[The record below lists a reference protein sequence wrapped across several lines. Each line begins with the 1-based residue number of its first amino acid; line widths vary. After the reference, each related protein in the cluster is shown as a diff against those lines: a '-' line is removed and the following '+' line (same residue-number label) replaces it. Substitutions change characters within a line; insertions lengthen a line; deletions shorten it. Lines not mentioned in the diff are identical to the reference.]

1 MAEKDLYFFNKE
13 GDYLNFNFNNLTQR
27 WEGDILFHEN
37 SNDTFKTVGI
47 YTLENVP
54 SFDFELV
61 GQLTT
66 NKFQLFNEYGF
77 HFYGSRF
84 SNQKVTF
91 IEPVNNDPSFYTKW
105 IYGDNFETIFPKGT
119 LIKFNTP
126 FLEFNDMD
134 RTYCVISSKKG
145 AIMVVSQMD
154 NATFESTYYIQYT
167 DLTSYTNVYIS
178 GINAIGVYH
187 YINNSYDNNLSLW
200 SEPNF
205 YDMVYVGKKL
215 NVIGSENNDD
225 TLTINNVDL
234 TDQRHF
240 EYYVNKSSLPTDT
253 NLIIEVKTKTD
264 VPKVYDGQIDISS
277 DNKIFVD
284 SQFYPEILKPG
295 MEFKIVGSNNNT
307 NFYTVASIPNFDTTT
322 TATFYATGSQVLFDN
337 VIRECKV
344 AYTQSYVSPYYLI
357 NPLNTEYWEEPTY
370 IKVEQSTTAENLLV
384 AQLYL
389 TTDRYYF
396 EYGWTNSASI
406 TLASA
411 AEKYKEDLSIF
422 DVDLFYENNQL
433 KADLVYA
440 SDYTEVNFY
449 HINIGPTYSIGSSKQ
464 VYEKIVGVTNSL
476 TKELNYNYSSNFK
489 INVIF
494 TDIDSYGIKISINGM
509 IYDIE
514 TIFVYSGSF
523 IDMERTIDRTLRAWL
538 TKYFVRLYSL
548 GIIAE
553 LYFTGSYT
561 SVFYN
566 SIRFRTEYP
575 NVPMD
580 FDYVRVGDTAAFY
593 IEHSKILFN
602 DLGPYLQFTINGDD
616 YGVNTV
622 YATASSPDIS
632 STLKSW
638 SDTHSEDLS
647 EKGILVKQINNLI
660 MFDVL
665 STQQRLDYKIST
677 GKINLPGIDDYK
689 ITKKLS
695 GSEGVLIASNEV
707 ILPTSSTFSFE
718 QEGFATGMAFSINN
732 TVYAYNNQEYV
743 IEYLDPTVIN
753 LSYQGPF
760 WGLTNAI
767 CNSSAFITLAFNIGF
782 GQTACVVPTG
792 PTGGIGGP
800 FDNTIGGD
808 FNPLAF
814 SLAYSPNSYSFN
826 SYNYSTYP
834 GTSNLVDLIYIQL
847 SSSIL
852 LFGDELVAIDSYYG
866 DYLTTISLPGNTQSI
881 ELEFNTINNYL
892 YCLSKYKLYVV
903 DTVMNTLISTI
914 SLTASNS
921 SAEAFDMEV
930 NPINGDV
937 YVTYENLARVDI
949 FAYNNLTS
957 TPTATLTTSTSGFP
971 VSATKMGKMAFN
983 SFESD
988 MYITSD
994 ANEVIR
1000 VNSNRTVQTTYGI
1013 NGLTYSIFYEPV
1025 YESVYV
1031 YSTAS
1036 LWRIDN
1042 GITQSI
1048 NIATENFNDIIF
1060 NNLTSQM
1067 NLSNNSGTYKLDLAT
1082 NISTQIQGTTSY
1094 GYLVINQHDGD
1105 LYISAQG
1112 YTGSNGV
1119 IKTIDATD
1127 GSVKWTQ
1134 TTGAPTTKII
1144 YNPERNSVWAIQPSI
1159 NSVAEVQVTLNGS
1172 IIIEGPT
1179 YSSVDDSAYG
1189 TLDPNYVPRES
1200 IWLKTR
1206 EYFRRPRENFEGD
1219 ISVKYYW
1226 KWITDEIDEFF
1237 MYDFSGEQLGTTG
1250 SFAYTGEKPLKDP
1263 VLSRLPNKDITKV
1276 SYSSYQ
1282 QTIFD
1287 KVEYDL
1293 SYVDDSNDA
1302 STAPESLELF
1312 IGFKAEEEGALR
1324 SVLQLYKSE
1333 PILFDIISDD
1343 YTNLTFTTTDINGDR
1358 RGEIFINQTSAEVF
1372 TGKGLKPGQ
1381 HLVIYVKD
1389 STNKKNQYISNNNA
1403 ILVKIRNVYTK
1414 YLIVDFFNYNLD
1426 LLFEENT
1433 VIQDY
1438 PGSGQKTYLKCTF
1451 KVKDREIG
1459 RFITYGQTEEED
1471 IRFKVELGNVGKLI
1485 NPDEVFIFKD
1495 YDINEGGID
1504 WIFLNQK
1511 RKEMLMNKDQ
1521 IYPYIGSYK
1530 SLINAINYFG
1540 YNDLQLNEYYKNTNP
1555 SSRLFGQ
1562 LFKVEIPDIFDN
1574 TVKGWNE
1581 KDFIKYSLPNPDYEQ
1596 TKAFNLTYFITDFEG
1611 NYSLN
1616 YSLDEIIIK
1625 LQGLKYWLKRNI
1637 VPLTH
1642 KIMDITGRSS
1652 LNSTSALQHQVY
1664 DISIIKT
1671 TQEMTPVTFRL
1682 DEAYLSPVNSGSTVY
1697 NCVLEFLSIIPGLT
1711 EPYYDTEVYGGFKP
1725 YNQANLVSPDYFS
1738 VRIRTYKTYKEWAPF
1753 TTYEKGDKVI
1763 YYDLLYESVID
1774 NNRVKNP
1781 RKFENASTWNVNDSY
1796 VASSI
1801 VTYKDEFYVYSGL
1814 GVASSTLSPNL
1825 DTQNW
1830 LKVTEWKRINLEPV
1844 QTINEYRVGDSL
1856 NPFNFTVDSNI
1867 DPFIVVEVTSDNGY
1881 GQIFTDKKSFYIK
1894 GLKDLVESYTY
1905 IDPIGPF
1912 TPISPVY

>member
-13 GDYLNFNFNNLTQR
+13 GDYLNFSFNNLTQR

-54 SFDFELV
+54 SFEFELV

-77 HFYGSRF
+77 HFYAGKNSK
-84 SNQKVTF
+84 QKVSY

-119 LIKFNTP
+119 LVKFDSTI
-126 FLEFNDMD
+126 FEFNDLD

-154 NATFESTYYIQYT
+154 NATFETTYYLQYT
-167 DLTSYTNVYIS
+167 DLATYSNVYMS
-178 GINAIGVYH
+178 GVNAVGVYN
-187 YINNSYDNNLSLW
+187 YIDNSYNNNLSLW

-215 NVIGSENNDD
+215 NIIGSENNDSM
-225 TLTINNVDL
+225 LTINDVNL

-240 EYYVNKSSLPTDT
+240 EYFVNKSSLPYETD
-253 NLIIEVKTKTD
+253 LIIEVKTKTD
-264 VPKVYDGQIDISS
+264 VPKVYEGQIDITG
-277 DNKIFVD
+277 DNKLIVD
-284 SQFYPEILKPG
+284 IQNYPSILKPG
-295 MEFKIVGSNNNT
+295 MEFKIVGSTNNT
-307 NFYTVASIPNFDTTT
+307 NFYTVASMPVFESLVSP
-322 TATFYATGSQVLFDN
+322 TFFATGSQVLYEN
-337 VIRECKV
+337 NIRQCKM
-344 AYTQSYVSPYYLI
+344 AYTQSFVSPGYFI
-357 NPLNTEYWEEPTY
+357 NPSNTDFWEDPSY
-370 IKVEQSTTAENLLV
+370 IKVEQSTAVESLLIG
-384 AQLYL
+384 QLYL

-411 AEKYKEDLSIF
+411 AEKYKEDLAIF
-422 DVDLFYENNQL
+422 DIDLFYENNKLQ
-433 KADLVYA
+433 ADLVYA
-440 SDYTEVNFY
+440 SDYAEVNFY
-449 HINIGPTYSIGSSKQ
+449 HINIGATYAIGSNKQ
-464 VYEKIVGVTNSL
+464 VYEKIIGVTNSL

-489 INVIF
+489 VNVIF
-494 TDIDSYGIKISINGM
+494 TDVDSYGIKISINGM
-509 IYDIE
+509 IYDVE
-514 TIFVYSGSF
+514 TIFVYSGAL
-523 IDMERTIDRTLRAWL
+523 IDMERTIDRTLRSWL

-575 NVPMD
+575 NVPML

-593 IEHSKILFN
+593 IEHTKILFS
-602 DLGPYLQFTINGDD
+602 DLGPYLQFTINDDD
-616 YGVNTV
+616 YGVNTI
-622 YATASSPDIS
+622 YGTGSTPDITA
-632 STLKSW
+632 TLQSW
-638 SDTHSEDLS
+638 SDTHSEMLS
-647 EKGILVKQINNLI
+647 VNGILVRHINNLI
-660 MFDVL
+660 LFDVL
-665 STQQRLDYKIST
+665 STQQRLDYTIST
-677 GKINLPGIDDYK
+677 GKINLPGINDYK
-689 ITKKLS
+689 VTKKLS
-695 GSEGVLIASNEV
+695 GSEGVLISSNEV
-707 ILPTSSTFSFE
+707 ILPSSSTFSFE
-718 QEGFATGMAFSINN
+718 EEGFATGMAFSINN
-732 TVYAYNNQEYV
+732 TVYPYNNQEYV
-743 IEYLDPTVIN
+743 IEYLDPTVLN

-767 CNSSAFITLAFNIGF
+767 CNSSAFITLAFNVGF
-782 GQTACVVPTG
+782 GQTACVIPGG

-800 FDNTIGGD
+800 FDSTIGGD
-808 FNPLAF
+808 FDPLAF

-826 SYNYSTYP
+826 TYNYSTYP
-834 GTSNLVDLIYIQL
+834 GTSNLVDLIYVQL
-847 SSSIL
+847 SSSIM
-852 LFGDELVAIDSYYG
+852 LFGDDLVAIDSYYG
-866 DYLTTISLPGNTQSI
+866 DYLTTITLPGNTQSI
-881 ELEFNTINNYL
+881 ELEFNTTNNYL
-892 YCLSKYKLYVV
+892 YCLSKYKMYVV
-903 DTVMNTLISTI
+903 DTVVNSLVSTI

-921 SAEAFDMEV
+921 NAEAFDMAI

-937 YVTYENLARVDI
+937 YVTYDNLARIDI

-957 TPTATLTTSTSGFP
+957 TPTATLTTSTTGFP
-971 VSATKMGKMAFN
+971 ISATRTGKMTFN
-983 SFESD
+983 SFEGD
-988 MYITSD
+988 MYVTTD
-994 ANEVIR
+994 GNEVIR
-1000 VNSNRTVQTTYGI
+1000 VNSNRTIQTTYGI
-1013 NGLTYSIFYEPV
+1013 NGLTHSIFYEPV
-1025 YESVYV
+1025 YESIYV
-1031 YSTAS
+1031 FSTAS

-1042 GITQSI
+1042 GITQSL
-1048 NIATENFNDIIF
+1048 AVTTTSFNDIIF
-1060 NNLTSQM
+1060 NNLTNEM
-1067 NLSNNSGTYKLDLAT
+1067 NLSNNNGTYRLDLGNNVA
-1082 NISTQIQGTTSY
+1082 TQIQSTASY
-1094 GYLVINQHDGD
+1094 GYLIINQHDGD
-1105 LYISAQG
+1105 LYVSGQG
-1112 YTGSNGV
+1112 FTGSGGE
-1119 IKTIDATD
+1119 IKAINALD
-1127 GSVKWTQ
+1127 GSVLWSQ
-1134 TTGAPTTKII
+1134 TTGAPTTRII
-1144 YNPERNSVWAIQPSI
+1144 YNPERHSVWAIQPSL

-1172 IIIEGPT
+1172 IVIENPT
-1179 YSSVDDSAYG
+1179 YSTVDEFSYG
-1189 TLDPNYVPRES
+1189 TLDPNYVPKES
-1200 IWLKTR
+1200 IWLKSR

-1219 ISVKYYW
+1219 VSVKYYW
-1226 KWITDEIDEFF
+1226 KWITDEVKQFF
-1237 MYDFSGEQLGTTG
+1237 MYDFSGEQLASTG
-1250 SFAYTGEKPLKDP
+1250 SYAYTGDKPLKDP
-1263 VLSRLPNKDITKV
+1263 VLSRLPNRDITKV

-1287 KVEYDL
+1287 KIEYTL
-1293 SYVDDSNDA
+1293 SYVDDSNDT
-1302 STAPESLELF
+1302 SVSPESLELF
-1312 IGFKAEEEGALR
+1312 LGFRADDEGALR

-1333 PILFDIISDD
+1333 PIQFDIESDD
-1343 YTNLTFTTTDINGDR
+1343 YTNLTFTTTDVNGDR
-1358 RGEIFINQTSAEVF
+1358 RGEIFINQNSTETF
-1372 TGKGLKPGQ
+1372 TGRGLKPGQ

-1389 STNKKNQYISNNNA
+1389 STNTKNQYISNNNA

-1426 LLFEENT
+1426 VLFDENT
-1433 VIQDY
+1433 IIQDY
-1438 PGSGQKTYLKCTF
+1438 PTTGKTTYLTCTF
-1451 KVKDREIG
+1451 KVKDKEIG

-1485 NPDEVFIFKD
+1485 SPDEVFIFKD

-1511 RKEMLMNKDQ
+1511 RKELLMTKDQ
-1521 IYPYIGSYK
+1521 IYPFIGSYK

-1555 SSRLFGQ
+1555 ESKLFGQ
-1562 LFKVEIPDIFDN
+1562 LFKIEIPDIFDN

-1596 TKAFNLTYFITDFEG
+1596 TKMFNLTYFITDFDG
-1611 NYSLN
+1611 NYVLD

-1637 VPLTH
+1637 IPLTH

-1652 LNSTSALQHQVY
+1652 LNSTSAIQHQVY
-1664 DISIIKT
+1664 DISIINTK
-1671 TQEMTPVTFRL
+1671 QEMTPVTFRL

-1711 EPYYDTEVYGGFKP
+1711 EPYYDTEVFGGFKP
-1725 YNQANLVSPDYFS
+1725 YNDANLVTPDYYS

-1781 RKFENASTWNVNDSY
+1781 RKFENSAAWSVNDTY
-1796 VASSI
+1796 EVSSI
-1801 VTYKDEFYVYSGL
+1801 VEYKNDFYVYSGL
-1814 GVASSTLSPNL
+1814 GSTSSTSSPNL

-1844 QTINEYRVGDSL
+1844 QTINEYREGADL
-1856 NPFNFTVDSNI
+1856 KPFNFTLDSNI
-1867 DPFIVVEVTSDNGY
+1867 DPFVVVEVTSDNGY
-1881 GQIFTDKKSFYIK
+1881 GQIYTDKKSYYLK
-1894 GLKDLVESYTY
+1894 GIKDLVESYTY

-1912 TPISPVY
+1912 TPITPVY